1 MSDRT
6 LNSHKQLGNLL
17 TKEQLEQVMEAILA
31 GKYSWACFLML
42 RFIGYDPLQY
52 LPYRTC
58 NRLIKENRQGC
69 QPSKHRTRIEDL
81 DYLEEGNGLCASA
94 KGGCSYFDVE
104 ESFFSYEF

>member
-6 LNSHKQLGNLL
+6 LNSRHQLNNLL
-17 TKEQLEQVMEAILA
+17 TTEQLEQVLQAILA

-42 RFIGYDPLQY
+42 RFVGYDPLHY

-58 NRLIKENRQGC
+58 NRLIKENRTGC

-81 DYLEEGNGLCASA
+81 DYLEEGDSLCASA
-94 KGGCSYFDVE
+94 KGGFSYFDIYD
-104 ESFFSYEF
+104 SFFSL

>member
-1 MSDRT
+1 MSDRI
-6 LNSHKQLGNLL
+6 LNSRNQLNNLL

-42 RFIGYDPLQY
+42 RFVGYDPLQY

-58 NRLIKENRQGC
+58 NRLIKENRQVC

-81 DYLEEGNGLCASA
+81 DYLEEGNSLCATA
-94 KGGCSYFDVE
+94 KGGFTYLDFDD
-104 ESFFSYEF
+104 SFFIT

>member
-6 LNSHKQLGNLL
+6 LNSRNQLNSLL
-17 TKEQLEQVMEAILA
+17 TKEQLEQVLEAILA

-42 RFIGYDPLQY
+42 RFVGYNPVNY

-58 NRLIKENRQGC
+58 NRLIKENRAGC

-81 DYLEEGNGLCASA
+81 DYLEEGDRLSTSA
-94 KGGCSYFDVE
+94 KGGFSYFNVC
-104 ESFFSYEF
+104 ESFLF

>member
-6 LNSHKQLGNLL
+6 LGSHKQLGSLL
-17 TKEQLEQVMEAILA
+17 TKDQLEQVVEAILA

-42 RFIGYDPLQY
+42 RFVGHDPLQY

-81 DYLEEGNGLCASA
+81 DYLEDGDRLCASA
-94 KGGCSYFDVE
+94 KGGWSYLDFE
-104 ESFFSYEF
+104 ESFFVSGF